1 MPTLLI
7 IFEYNGSDVATVAFV
22 ELISAGQLLAI
33 AWEIAHAKE
42 TDVNE
47 ITMRFAMKGESHEYD
62 AKAQAV
68 H

>member
-1 MPTLLI
+1 MPILSI
-7 IFEYNGSDVATVAFV
+7 VFEYNGSDVTDVSFV
-22 ELISAGQLLAI
+22 ELLSAGQLLAI

-47 ITMRFAMKGESHEYD
+47 ITMRFAMKGESHEHD

-68 H
+68 D